1 MSCQVSRT
9 PFPEACS
16 PVFSAQ
22 LMKPTECEGLLVCL
36 QFVEEGWYPGFK
48 PKSYPA
54 TPGLEGVGKV
64 GLTSSLI
71 LLITYTMG
79 GPFWLSGSVPHHIP
93 W

>member
-1 MSCQVSRT
+1 
-9 PFPEACS
+9 
-16 PVFSAQ
+16 
-22 LMKPTECEGLLVCL
+22 MKPTECEGLLVCL

-79 GPFWLSGSVPHHIP
+79 GPFGYLAVCLITFHGRKHVCTELSHKDM
-93 W
+93 